1 MRCRQNHFMSFGLRW
16 QVLQLSLLSLPG
28 HLLHLWWSAC
38 VGKFFPFQLSSG
50 LWPAQYSC
58 GLTQQVAKL
67 ISSLASGHGGGNLG
81 EKEKL
86 SSWVELEKKRE
97 EKKNNN
103 YNNYKCTTGDS
114 QTIAQPPANQ
124 CPTRAAAGHTLNSS
138 VFQTFL
144 PRDVTWY
151 GISLWPVWVSCPY
164 SVSSSSSCSP
174 APLTGRTIGEAE
186 STKTSLYPL
195 YKTTQQQLETLV
207 CYQHCSSETKT

>member
-1 MRCRQNHFMSFGLRW
+1 M
-16 QVLQLSLLSLPG
+16 
-28 HLLHLWWSAC
+28 
-38 VGKFFPFQLSSG
+38 
-50 LWPAQYSC
+50 
-58 GLTQQVAKL
+58 AKL

-151 GISLWPVWVSCPY
+151 GISLQPVSVSCPSPKDRGSKGKGTGNSIFYIKVMKHEY
-164 SVSSSSSCSP
+164 SVFSF
-174 APLTGRTIGEAE
+174 L
-186 STKTSLYPL
+186 
-195 YKTTQQQLETLV
+195 
-207 CYQHCSSETKT
+207 